1 METPDK
7 ILLGLLL
14 VAIAVFPV
22 AVFLYL
28 RTAYRKGGWPD
39 VKTAAI
45 VAVVAM
51 LIPVGFRIWFDW
63 EFSHFQR
70 AIQHPFALGSIL
82 FVVVMS
88 LAHRALKARTG
99 ETNDQH

>member
-7 ILLGLLL
+7 ILAGLLL
-14 VAIAVFPV
+14 LAMAVFPV

-28 RTAYRKGGWPD
+28 RTAYRKGRWPE

-51 LIPVGFRIWFDW
+51 LIPLGLRIWVDW
-63 EFSHFQR
+63 EVSHFLR
-70 AIQHPFALGSIL
+70 VIEHPFALGSIFFIL
-82 FVVVMS
+82 LIW
-88 LAHRALKARTG
+88 LAHRALMARIGDTH
-99 ETNDQH
+99 DHH

>member
-14 VAIAVFPV
+14 IAIAAFPV

-28 RTAYRKGGWPD
+28 RSAYRNGGWPQ

-51 LIPVGFRIWFDW
+51 LIPVALRIWFDW
-63 EFSHFQR
+63 EFSHFLR
-70 AIQHPFALGSIL
+70 AIEHPFALGSIL
-82 FVVVMS
+82 FVVLMW
-88 LAHRALKARTG
+88 LAHRALKARIG
-99 ETNDQH
+99 EAHDHH